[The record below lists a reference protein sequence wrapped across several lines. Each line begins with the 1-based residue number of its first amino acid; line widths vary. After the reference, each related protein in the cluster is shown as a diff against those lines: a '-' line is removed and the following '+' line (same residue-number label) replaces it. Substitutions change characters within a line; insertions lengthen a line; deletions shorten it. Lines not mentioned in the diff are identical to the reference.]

1 MKIVLA
7 DVQEEGLEA
16 ARAELAGGGAEVLVR
31 RTDVSQGA
39 EVEALADATWSRFG
53 AAHLVFNNA
62 GVAAGGL
69 VWENSEK
76 DWAWVLGVNLW
87 GVIHGVR
94 VFTPRMIEASRASD
108 QYAGHI
114 VNTASMAGVVSSPNM
129 GVYNV
134 SKHGVVT
141 LTETLYQDLA
151 LVGAPIGVSLLCPYF
166 VPTGI
171 HRSDRVRPADL
182 AGAAA
187 PTASQQLAARMSEKA
202 VTSGKVS
209 AAEVAARTFEA
220 VEQDQFYI
228 FSHPQALSTVQTRM
242 DDLINLRNPSDPF
255 AARPELGAAL
265 RSTLRDPG
273 R

>member
-1 MKIVLA
+1 MKNLESKVAVITGGASGFGLEFARAAARKGMKIVLA

-141 LTETLYQDLA
+141 LTH
-151 LVGAPIGVSLLCPYF
+151 V
-166 VPTGI
+166 
-171 HRSDRVRPADL
+171 
-182 AGAAA
+182 
-187 PTASQQLAARMSEKA
+187 
-202 VTSGKVS
+202 
-209 AAEVAARTFEA
+209 
-220 VEQDQFYI
+220 
-228 FSHPQALSTVQTRM
+228 
-242 DDLINLRNPSDPF
+242 
-255 AARPELGAAL
+255 
-265 RSTLRDPG
+265 
-273 R
+273 